1 MAMNG
6 RPGIDIGRQV
16 VAKGTGGRSISRRFA
31 TAEAV
36 VEFFFLLCVAA
47 CVWPG
52 LGEDAIVGRA
62 VVFWRGLRFGAI
74 DRLPPSCSRL
84 DHLCCRPSTKS
95 AEKGR
100 EEAEQRGVSL
110 LFCVCVCVCRVVEL
124 HGVFKVSA
132 WQNGGR
138 RPNVAEPF
146 FFPRNEAAIDFLFE
160 RLRVAT
166 VSRFQGVAAGKM
178 AAAEVISQV

>member
-100 EEAEQRGVSL
+100 EEGEQRGVSL

-124 HGVFKVSA
+124 SSCTAFS
-132 WQNGGR
+132 R
-138 RPNVAEPF
+138 CRP
-146 FFPRNEAAIDFLFE
+146 
-160 RLRVAT
+160 
-166 VSRFQGVAAGKM
+166 GKM
-178 AAAEVISQV
+178 AAAGLMSPSLFFSAQRGGDRFSFRAPSGRNCFPFSRCRSR

>member
-84 DHLCCRPSTKS
+84 DHLLLPTID
-95 AEKGR
+95 EIGR
-100 EEAEQRGVSL
+100 ERTRGGRTKRRFSSFL
-110 LFCVCVCVCRVVEL
+110 CVCVCVELSSCTAFSRCR
-124 HGVFKVSA
+124 
-132 WQNGGR
+132 
-138 RPNVAEPF
+138 P
-146 FFPRNEAAIDFLFE
+146 
-160 RLRVAT
+160 
-166 VSRFQGVAAGKM
+166 GKM
-178 AAAEVISQV
+178 AAAGLMSPSLFFFRATRRRSIFFSSAFGSQLFPVFKVSQPVKWRRRR

>member
-36 VEFFFLLCVAA
+36 VEFFFLLCVA
-47 CVWPG
+47 W
-52 LGEDAIVGRA
+52 
-62 VVFWRGLRFGAI
+62 
-74 DRLPPSCSRL
+74 SRRRRHRRPCRRVL
-84 DHLCCRPSTKS
+84 ARPSVRCNRSIAALLFSIRSSLLPTID
-95 AEKGR
+95 EIGR
-100 EEAEQRGVSL
+100 ERTRGGRTKRRFSSFL
-110 LFCVCVCVCRVVEL
+110 CVCVCVSSCRVVEL

-146 FFPRNEAAIDFLFE
+146 FFRATRRRSIFFSSAFGSQLFP
-160 RLRVAT
+160 VFK
-166 VSRFQGVAAGKM
+166 VSQPVKWRRRR
-178 AAAEVISQV
+178 

>member
-110 LFCVCVCVCRVVEL
+110 LFCVCVCVSSCRV
-124 HGVFKVSA
+124 A
-132 WQNGGR
+132 R
-138 RPNVAEPF
+138 
-146 FFPRNEAAIDFLFE
+146 
-160 RLRVAT
+160 
-166 VSRFQGVAAGKM
+166 RFQGVGLAKWRPPA
-178 AAAEVISQV
+178 